1 MITTRMPRLALALAW
16 FGAAGCGAP
25 PADPVPPPA
34 AVAPGTDAPRPAAD
48 DSRSPADA
56 APPATPRA
64 TRPDVTRLAYHA
76 DKRTL
81 TLYPLAEQSG
91 RWMLA
96 VPGRP
101 RGVPVDGEYEFPP
114 SMDFDLDQV
123 RVFYTV
129 ADRRPSPAVTLR
141 EILDA
146 HDGRL
151 VR

>member
-1 MITTRMPRLALALAW
+1 MTSTRMPRLALAGSLFAV
-16 FGAAGCGAP
+16 ALAGCDAP
-25 PADPVPPPA
+25 PADPVPALPA
-34 AVAPGTDAPRPAAD
+34 TQTPGADAPR
-48 DSRSPADA
+48 SPESAP
-56 APPATPRA
+56 PPATPQA
-64 TRPDVTRLAYHA
+64 ARPDVTRLAYHA

-81 TLYPLAEQSG
+81 TLYPLAERSG

-146 HDGRL
+146 QQ

>member
-1 MITTRMPRLALALAW
+1 MTSTRMPRLALALAL
-16 FGAAGCGAP
+16 FGSAGCGGPAP
-25 PADPVPPPA
+25 QGA
-34 AVAPGTDAPRPAAD
+34 DAPRSPVDAP
-48 DSRSPADA
+48 RSPTDTPDSPAVA
-56 APPATPRA
+56 APPATPQA
-64 TRPDVTRLAYHA
+64 ARPDVTRLAYHA

-146 HDGRL
+146 HDGPL